1 MADFVF
7 NVAKGRGIEFW
18 KRVDAGDP
26 GTSRLILVLLKD
38 TGLETDAILK
48 DYDNLSALLTAANT
62 ECDFTNYTRIVYT
75 AADLADP
82 FKLSDRPA
90 RSATLDDTNDRHD
103 GVLPTKSIVSAGGA
117 TNNTISKAVLCY
129 APDSGGAD
137 TTFIPIAAFDA
148 NTTTNGQDLNIP
160 GATVYRAGE

>member
-82 FKLSDRPA
+82 
-90 RSATLDDTNDRHD
+90 TLDDTNDRHD